1 MFAKVAPIT
10 SGAVFLL
17 PPKLSTARRAVTKI
31 QSLGPSNKI
40 VPFDEALLNSL
51 NPVIQES
58 ANAVIPSVSES
69 MYTPMSLSPSSKK
82 EAEDGDHGEVRLR
95 LPTLS
100 GVEGSDELESEEGA
114 KTQKHSNVAAQRSGS
129 PL

>member
-1 MFAKVAPIT
+1 
-10 SGAVFLL
+10 
-17 PPKLSTARRAVTKI
+17 
-31 QSLGPSNKI
+31 
-40 VPFDEALLNSL
+40 
-51 NPVIQES
+51 
-58 ANAVIPSVSES
+58 